1 MRASQLI
8 LAICLALLTSGC
20 AGVADPSAAQNPNT
34 APETSGTPGIVEV
47 LGGDEQALRELLGR
61 RLHYGGPQDS
71 TVVYVGTLPNSSPMD
86 LPIPD
91 DWRILGSVVRS
102 GGRVDGTELYLEAG
116 PPPEQVLEFY
126 REQLPDAGWSE
137 PEEPG
142 PSSGFLSEPF
152 HHASFCHEGEDTSLW
167 VSAQQTVIGT
177 TDVTISIQPNTDF
190 SVCTQAYGPGSEDRI
205 EKLLP
210 ALTSPP
216 GAQVDS
222 GSMSSGSDE
231 GDMSAVLRSDHSAT
245 ELADHYRIQLE
256 DMGWEMAESGSAEG
270 SAWSFWQIE
279 SEDVERWVGTLLIL
293 ESAVAKNG
301 RVAWFRIELAEPD
314 S

>member
-1 MRASQLI
+1 MRAWQVI
-8 LAICLALLTSGC
+8 LAICFALLTVGCSG
-20 AGVADPSAAQNPNT
+20 VVDRSASHNPIS
-34 APETSGTPGIVEV
+34 APEISGTPGIVEV
-47 LGGDEQALRELLGR
+47 LGGDEHSLRELLGR

-71 TVVYVGTLPNSSPMD
+71 TVVYVGTLPDTLLMD
-86 LPIPD
+86 IPIPD
-91 DWRILGSVVRS
+91 DWRVLGSVVRS
-102 GGRVDGTELYLEAG
+102 GGRVEGIELFLEAKS
-116 PPPEQVLEFY
+116 PPDEVLAFH
-126 REQLPDAGWSE
+126 RERLPDTGWSE

-142 PSSGFLSEPF
+142 PSSGFLSEIF
-152 HHASFCHEGEDTSLW
+152 HHASFCHEREDASLW
-167 VSAQQTVIGT
+167 VSAQQSVVGT

-190 SVCTQAYGPGSEDRI
+190 SVCSQAYGPGSEDRI

-222 GSMSSGSDE
+222 GSMSSGFNE
-231 GDMSAVLRSDHSAT
+231 GDMSAVMRSDHSAA

-279 SEDVERWVGTLLIL
+279 SEDDERWVGTLLIL
-293 ESAVAKNG
+293 ESAVAENG
-301 RVAWFRIELAEPD
+301 RVAWFRIELAERD